1 MSQTKQHFRGGGQ
14 TERPVR
20 LENENDAGVH
30 VTRESMEQFLNAC
43 RQKGRTDATVCRY
56 GRLLESL
63 YEYLPEEKKI
73 QYGTLEKWRDS
84 LLEKGYLNGT
94 INSFLSVTNVYLDY
108 IGHREYQV
116 PDRLKM
122 NSEAQPELSREE
134 YLRMLQTARRLGKDR
149 VYLLIKLFGTTDL
162 SVHELSK
169 LTVEAVKDGK
179 LVIDFNR
186 SKRIVRL
193 STVLRKELLDFIT
206 RKGYIS
212 GPIFQ
217 TKDGRPMN
225 RAYVTRMIRAIC
237 PAANVPEEKGSTRCL
252 QKLYQSTRAN
262 IESDISRLIDQA
274 HDRLLEQE
282 QQMVGWEQND
292 TAKWAGASLN
302 NFS

>member
-1 MSQTKQHFRGGGQ
+1 MSQTKQHFRGGCQ

-63 YEYLPEEKKI
+63 YEYLPEEKTI
-73 QYGTLEKWRDS
+73 YYGTLEKWRDS
-84 LLEKGYLNGT
+84 LLEKGYVNGT
-94 INSFLSVTNVYLDY
+94 VNSFLSVTNVYLDY

-116 PDRLKM
+116 PDRLKL
-122 NSEAQPELSREE
+122 NSDAQPELSRKE

-162 SVHELSK
+162 SVQELSK
-169 LTVEAVKDGK
+169 LTVEAVRDGK
-179 LVIDFNR
+179 LIIDFSR

-193 STVLRKELLDFIT
+193 SAILQKELQDFIT
-206 RKGYIS
+206 RRGYMS
-212 GPIFQ
+212 GPVFQ

-252 QKLYQSTRAN
+252 QKLYQSTRAGLESN
-262 IESDISRLIDQA
+262 ISMLIDQA
-274 HDRLLEQE
+274 HNQLLEQE
-282 QQMVGWEQND
+282 QLTIGWEETSN
-292 TAKWAGASLN
+292 AAN
-302 NFS
+302 